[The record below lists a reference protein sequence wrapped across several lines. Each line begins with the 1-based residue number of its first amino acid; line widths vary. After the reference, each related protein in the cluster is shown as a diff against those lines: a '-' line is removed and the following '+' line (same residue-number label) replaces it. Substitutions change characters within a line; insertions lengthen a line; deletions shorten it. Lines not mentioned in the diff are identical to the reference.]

1 VHVLHRRIDHVHHDH
16 GRAQQGIRMTF
27 RLSPIHLGLL
37 LALGCASAQ
46 AGDLVQ
52 AYDLAR
58 QSDPQLAGSEANKR
72 AQEAGIGISRS
83 ALLPQI
89 SATGTLT
96 KSNGSSSSITSF
108 PCSTGSGV
116 CFGPNSGSS
125 DIKSRNESVGLQQS
139 VFNYANYTQLKSSR
153 SRAREFD
160 ALYDNAGDALIT
172 RVAQAYFNVLSA
184 IQDLASSR
192 AQERALKRQL
202 DQANVRLQVGL
213 APITDAQ
220 EAKAQYDIARAATIG
235 FETALSDA
243 REALTEITGQPIE
256 HIKGLAPDFTP
267 SAPSPVDVDAWVKM
281 AVEQNPQI
289 RAQQLALDAAN
300 HDVDT
305 ARAGHLP
312 TLSFN
317 ASYGEFTQWGQFGSN
332 GFDFPATSTNHGPT
346 YSLVLQVPIFS
357 GFAVSSRVRQA
368 LATRDAVA
376 DSLEQTRRSIIRQA
390 RNSFHATMA
399 GLTEIEARKQA
410 LLSAQ
415 TALEATQTGLE
426 VGTRTIVDVLISE
439 QTLFSAQRDY
449 ARARNNF
456 VVNGLLL
463 KQASG
468 SIQGSDVTAV
478 NALLVSDAEAAL
490 DQSADASDIA
500 MPGLPIRPVKAAESD
515 KSAGSDSAEGTKA
528 PPRKKHKK
536 KKKPATPDTPPAGA
550 P

>member
-1 VHVLHRRIDHVHHDH
+1 MSLHLRPR
-16 GRAQQGIRMTF
+16 
-27 RLSPIHLGLL
+27 HLALL

-46 AGDLVQ
+46 AGDLLQ

-72 AQEAGIGISRS
+72 AEAEGVPQVRS
-83 ALLPQI
+83 LLLPQI
-89 SATGTLT
+89 NGTASLT
-96 KSNGSSSSITSF
+96 KSNLNQSSVTETPGAGGTVS
-108 PCSTGSGV
+108 
-116 CFGPNSGSS
+116 FGP
-125 DIKSRNESVGLQQS
+125 SVGSTDTTQRNYAVNLQQS
-139 VFNYANYTQLKSSR
+139 IYDHSIYTRLRASR
-153 SRAREFD
+153 SRALQFD
-160 ALYDNAGDALIT
+160 ALYDNAADALIT

-192 AQERALKRQL
+192 AQDRALKRQL

-220 EAKAQYDIARAATIG
+220 EAKAQYDISRATTIG
-235 FETALSDA
+235 FETALLDA

-256 HIKGLAPDFTP
+256 HFKGLARDFAPTG
-267 SAPSPVDVDAWVKM
+267 PSPVDVDAWVKM
-281 AVEQNPQI
+281 AVDQNPQI

-300 HDVDT
+300 HDVET

-312 TLSFN
+312 TIN
-317 ASYGEFTQWGQFGSN
+317 ATVGYDNFTQWGSAVFN
-332 GFDFPATSTNHGPT
+332 GFTAPATQASKGPT
-346 YSLVLQVPIFS
+346 YAVTLQVPIFS

-368 LATRDAVA
+368 LDLRDAAA
-376 DSLEQTRRSIIRQA
+376 DTLEQTRRLIIRQA
-390 RNSFHATMA
+390 RNSYHATLA

-439 QTLFSAQRDY
+439 QTLFSVQRDY

-463 KQASG
+463 KQAAG
-468 SIQGSDVTAV
+468 NIQGSDVTAV

-490 DQSADASDIA
+490 EQPADASDTA
-500 MPGLPIRPVKAAESD
+500 MPGLPTDQGKANAATKDDTSTTTGTDAPV
-515 KSAGSDSAEGTKA
+515 
-528 PPRKKHKK
+528 RHKHKK
-536 KKKPATPDTPPAGA
+536 AKKHPIEVTPASSPPSN
-550 P
+550 

>member
-1 VHVLHRRIDHVHHDH
+1 
-16 GRAQQGIRMTF
+16 MTL
-27 RLSPIHLGLL
+27 RLRPIHIALL

-72 AQEAGIGISRS
+72 AQEEGIGISRS

-89 SATGTLT
+89 SASGTLT
-96 KSNGSSSSITSF
+96 QSSGTSTSVSSF
-108 PCSTGSGV
+108 PCGTTL
-116 CFGPNSGSS
+116 CFGQNSASS
-125 DIKSRNESVGLQQS
+125 DTKNRNETVNVQQTIY
-139 VFNYANYTQLKSSR
+139 NRANYTALAASKSRRGQS
-153 SRAREFD
+153 D
-160 ALYDNAGDALIT
+160 ALYDNAANTLIT

-235 FETALSDA
+235 FETALADA
-243 REALTEITGQPIE
+243 REALTEITGQPIDRL
-256 HIKGLAPDFTP
+256 KGLASDF
-267 SAPSPVDVDAWVKM
+267 APTAPMPADVDAWVKK
-281 AVEQNPQI
+281 AVDGNPQI

-305 ARAGHLP
+305 ARAGHWP

-317 ASYGEFTQWGQFGSN
+317 ASYGDRAQWGSFQQSGISQPI
-332 GFDFPATSTNHGPT
+332 PATSTSYGPT
-346 YSLVLQVPIFS
+346 YSLTLSVPIFS
-357 GFAVSSRVRQA
+357 GFATSSRVRQA
-368 LATRDAVA
+368 LASRDASA
-376 DSLEQTRRSIIRQA
+376 DTLEQTRRQIQRQA
-390 RNSFHATMA
+390 RNAYHATMG
-399 GLTEIEARKQA
+399 GLTEVAARKQA
-410 LLSAQ
+410 LKSAQ
-415 TALEATQTGLE
+415 TALDATQTGLE
-426 VGTRTIVDVLISE
+426 VGTRTIVDVLIN
-439 QTLFSAQRDY
+439 QQQLFSAQRDY

-463 KQASG
+463 RQSAGDIHADDLS
-468 SIQGSDVTAV
+468 TV

-490 DQSADASDIA
+490 DQPADASDAA
-500 MPGLPIRPVKAAESD
+500 MPGLPSQPAKASEAETTDHAADAPAKPV
-515 KSAGSDSAEGTKA
+515 
-528 PPRKKHKK
+528 KKHKK
-536 KKKPATPDTPPAGA
+536 KKHAQPSA
-550 P
+550 PSADAPKT

>member
-1 VHVLHRRIDHVHHDH
+1 MTLRLH
-16 GRAQQGIRMTF
+16 
-27 RLSPIHLGLL
+27 PIHLALL

-46 AGDLVQ
+46 AGDLLQ

-58 QSDPQLAGSEANKR
+58 QSDPQLAGSEASKR
-72 AQEAGIGISRS
+72 AQEEGIGISRS

-89 SATGTLT
+89 NGTAQIS
-96 KSNGSSSSITSF
+96 KSRGSSSSI
-108 PCSTGSGV
+108 STTPDGHGGV
-116 CFGPNSGSS
+116 TFGPSNGSS
-125 DIKSRNESVGLQQS
+125 DTKNRSYTVNLQQS
-139 VFNYANYTQLKSSR
+139 IYDHSNYTRLKASR
-153 SRAREFD
+153 SRAGQYD
-160 ALYDNAGDALIT
+160 ALYDHAADALIT

-235 FETALSDA
+235 FQTALSDT

-256 HIKGLAPDFTP
+256 RFKGLAPDFAPTAPTP
-267 SAPSPVDVDAWVKM
+267 EDVDAWVKM
-281 AVEQNPQI
+281 AVDQNPQI

-312 TLSFN
+312 TLAFD
-317 ASYGEFTQWGQFGSN
+317 ASYGDRAQWGRFSSN
-332 GFDFPATSTNHGPT
+332 NFSFPATSSSNGPT
-346 YSLVLQVPIFS
+346 YSLILSVPIFS
-357 GFAVSSRVRQA
+357 GFAVSGRVRQS
-368 LATRDAVA
+368 LAIRDGAA
-376 DSLEQTRRSIIRQA
+376 DTLEQTRRSIIRQA
-390 RNSFHATMA
+390 RNAYHATLA
-399 GLTEIEARKQA
+399 GLTEIDARKQA

-426 VGTRTIVDVLISE
+426 VGTRTIVDVLIT
-439 QTLFSAQRDY
+439 QQQLFSAQRDY

-468 SIQGSDVTAV
+468 NIHEADLAAV

-490 DQSADASDIA
+490 DQPANANASDIA
-500 MPGLPIRPVKAAESD
+500 MPGLPSRPAAKASESD
-515 KSAGSDSAEGTKA
+515 KPAGDIDGTDK
-528 PPRKKHKK
+528 PVKKHKK
-536 KKKPATPDTPPAGA
+536 KKHAHHAAPATDA
-550 P
+550 PMTNAPNP

>member
-1 VHVLHRRIDHVHHDH
+1 
-16 GRAQQGIRMTF
+16 MTY
-27 RLSPIHLGLL
+27 RVSPIHIGLL

-58 QSDPQLAGSEANKR
+58 QSDPQLAGTEANKR

-89 SATGTLT
+89 NANATLT
-96 KSNGSSSSITSF
+96 KNKITSTSISES
-108 PCSTGSGV
+108 PDANGNVS
-116 CFGPNSGSS
+116 FGPTSGTT
-125 DIKSRNESVGLQQS
+125 DTTSRNYQVGLQQS
-139 VFNYANYTQLKSSR
+139 IYSRANYTQLSSSR
-153 SRAREFD
+153 SRAAQYD
-160 ALYDNAGDALIT
+160 ALYDSAADTLIT
-172 RVAQAYFNVLSA
+172 RVATAYFNVLSA

-220 EAKAQYDIARAATIG
+220 EAKAQYDIARAQTIN
-235 FETALSDA
+235 FETALADA
-243 REALTEITGQPIE
+243 HEALTEITGQPVE
-256 HIKGLAPDFTP
+256 RLKGLAPDFTP
-267 SAPSPVDVDAWVKM
+267 TAPTPQDVAAWVKM
-281 AVEQNPQI
+281 AIDQNPQI

-312 TLSFN
+312 TLSATAGYN
-317 ASYGEFTQWGQFGSN
+317 KGAQWGTDAFN
-332 GFDFPATSTNHGPT
+332 GFNFPANATNKGPT
-346 YSLVLQVPIFS
+346 YSLILQVPIFS

-368 LATRDAVA
+368 LATRDAAA
-376 DSLEQTRRSIIRQA
+376 DTLEQTRRSIIRQA
-390 RNSFHATMA
+390 RNSYHATLA

-439 QTLFSAQRDY
+439 QTLFSVQRDY

-463 KQASG
+463 KQAAG
-468 SIQGSDVTAV
+468 NIQGSDVTAV
-478 NALLVSDAEAAL
+478 NTLLVSDADAAL
-490 DQSADASDIA
+490 DVSADASDIA
-500 MPGLPIRPVKAAESD
+500 MPGLPSSKKANALDMSNSGGTDNTNAPV
-515 KSAGSDSAEGTKA
+515 
-528 PPRKKHKK
+528 KKHKHK
-536 KKKPATPDTPPAGA
+536 KAARHGMPAPERPAPDRPVPDTSSTTPPTT
-550 P
+550 

>member
-1 VHVLHRRIDHVHHDH
+1 MTLRPRPLHF
-16 GRAQQGIRMTF
+16 A
-27 RLSPIHLGLL
+27 LL
-37 LALGCASAQ
+37 LALGAASAH
-46 AGDLVQ
+46 AGDVMQ

-72 AQEAGIGISRS
+72 AQEEGIGIARS
-83 ALLPQI
+83 TLLPQVNA
-89 SATGTLT
+89 SAELS
-96 KSNGSSSSITSF
+96 KSHGSSSSISSR
-108 PCSTGSGV
+108 PDSSGNV
-116 CFGPNSGSS
+116 TFGPTSGSS
-125 DIKSRNESVGLQQS
+125 DTTNRSYTVNVQQTIYDHS
-139 VFNYANYTQLKSSR
+139 NYTRLSASR
-153 SRAREFD
+153 SRAAQSD
-160 ALYDNAGDALIT
+160 ALYDSAADALIT

-184 IQDLASSR
+184 VQDVASSR

-220 EAKAQYDIARAATIG
+220 EAKAQYDISRATTIG
-235 FETALSDA
+235 FETALADT

-256 HIKGLAPDFTP
+256 RLQGLAPDFTP
-267 SAPSPVDVDAWVKM
+267 SAPTPQDADAWVM
-281 AVEQNPQI
+281 TAVAENPQI

-312 TLSFN
+312 TLSAG
-317 ASYGEFTQWGQFGSN
+317 ASYGDRAQWGTAGFNGST
-332 GFDFPATSTNHGPT
+332 FPATSSSNGPA
-346 YSLVLQVPIFS
+346 YSLTLNVPIFS
-357 GFAVSSRVRQA
+357 GFAISGRVRQA
-368 LATRDAVA
+368 IATRDAAA
-376 DSLEQTRRSIIRQA
+376 DTLEQTRRSVIRQA
-390 RNSFHATMA
+390 RNAYHATLA

-468 SIQGSDVTAV
+468 EIKAADLENV
-478 NALLVSDAEAAL
+478 NRLLVNDAEAAL
-490 DQSADASDIA
+490 DPSADASDTA
-500 MPGLPIRPVKAAESD
+500 MPGLPSLPAKASQPDTTDNAD
-515 KSAGSDSAEGTKA
+515 A
-528 PPRKKHKK
+528 PAKPAAKKHRRHR
-536 KKKPATPDTPPAGA
+536 KPPTN
-550 P
+550 

>member
-1 VHVLHRRIDHVHHDH
+1 MTLRLRPLHI
-16 GRAQQGIRMTF
+16 
-27 RLSPIHLGLL
+27 GLL

-89 SATGTLT
+89 SANETLS
-96 KSNGSSSSITSF
+96 KSTGSSNSITSS
-108 PCSTGSGV
+108 PDGNGGV
-116 CFGPNSGSS
+116 TFGPSSGNSDTKNRSYTAT
-125 DIKSRNESVGLQQS
+125 LQQS
-139 VFNYANYTQLKSSR
+139 IYNHANYTQLKASR

-160 ALYDNAGDALIT
+160 ALYDSAANTLIT

-213 APITDAQ
+213 APITDAE

-243 REALTEITGQPIE
+243 REALTEITGQPID
-256 HIKGLAPDFTP
+256 HLKGLAPDFAPT
-267 SAPSPVDVDAWVKM
+267 APSPQDVDAWVKM
-281 AVEQNPQI
+281 AVDQNPQI
-289 RAQQLALDAAN
+289 HAQQLALDAAN

-312 TLSFN
+312 TLSFE
-317 ASYGEFTQWGQFGSN
+317 ATYGDHSQWGTFSSN
-332 GFDFPATSTNHGPT
+332 GFNFPATSTNNGPT

-368 LATRDAVA
+368 LATRDAAA
-376 DSLEQTRRSIIRQA
+376 DTLEQTRRSIVRQA
-390 RNSFHATMA
+390 RNSYHATLA
-399 GLTEIEARKQA
+399 GLTEIEARRQA

-468 SIQGSDVTAV
+468 SIQGSDVNAV

-490 DQSADASDIA
+490 DVSADASDIA
-500 MPGLPIRPVKAAESD
+500 MPGLPSRPAKASESD
-515 KSAGSDSAEGTKA
+515 KSGKSDGTDNSGTPA
-528 PPRKKHKK
+528 KKHKK
-536 KKKPATPDTPPAGA
+536 KKKPAIQDAPAAGTPTN
-550 P
+550 

>member
-1 VHVLHRRIDHVHHDH
+1 MTLRI
-16 GRAQQGIRMTF
+16 R
-27 RLSPIHLGLL
+27 PIHIAVL

-72 AQEAGIGISRS
+72 AQEEGIGISRS

-89 SATGTLT
+89 SATAELS
-96 KSNGSSSSITSF
+96 KSNGSSTSISQHINSDKTIS
-108 PCSTGSGV
+108 
-116 CFGPNSGSS
+116 FGPNNGTS
-125 DIKSRNESVGLQQS
+125 DTTNRSYTANLQQS
-139 VFNYANYTQLKSSR
+139 IYDRSNYTRLGASR
-153 SRAREFD
+153 SRAAQFD
-160 ALYDNAGDALIT
+160 ALYDNASDALIT

-235 FETALSDA
+235 FQTALSDT

-256 HIKGLAPDFTP
+256 HFKGLAPDF
-267 SAPSPVDVDAWVKM
+267 APTAPAPEDVDAWVKM
-281 AVEQNPQI
+281 AVDQNPQI
-289 RAQQLALDAAN
+289 RAQQLAVDAAN

-312 TLSFN
+312 TLAFS
-317 ASYGEFTQWGQFGSN
+317 ASYGERAQWGTFSSN
-332 GFDFPATSTNHGPT
+332 NFDFPATSTSNGPT
-346 YSLVLQVPIFS
+346 YSLIFQVPIFS
-357 GFAVSSRVRQA
+357 GFAVSGHVRQA
-368 LATRDAVA
+368 LATRDAAA
-376 DSLEQTRRSIIRQA
+376 DTLEQTRRSIIRQA
-390 RNSFHATMA
+390 RNSYHATLA

-426 VGTRTIVDVLISE
+426 VGTRTIVDVLIT
-439 QTLFSAQRDY
+439 QQQLFSAQRDY

-468 SIQGSDVTAV
+468 NIHASDLAAV
-478 NALLVSDAEAAL
+478 NTLLVSDAEAAL
-490 DQSADASDIA
+490 DQPTDASDTA
-500 MPGLPIRPVKAAESD
+500 MPGLPSRPVKAIESD
-515 KSAGSDSAEGTKA
+515 KPISTDGTDT
-528 PPRKKHKK
+528 PVKKHKK
-536 KKKPATPDTPPAGA
+536 KQRKQQELPATDA
-550 P
+550 PITNMPST

>member
-1 VHVLHRRIDHVHHDH
+1 
-16 GRAQQGIRMTF
+16 MTF
-27 RLSPIHLGLL
+27 RLRPIHIALL
-37 LALGCASAQ
+37 LALCCASAQ

-58 QSDPQLAGSEANKR
+58 QSDPQLAGSDANKR
-72 AQEAGIGISRS
+72 AQEEGIGISRS

-89 SATGTLT
+89 NGIAEISKTT
-96 KSNGSSSSITSF
+96 GSSSSI
-108 PCSTGSGV
+108 STTPDGNGGV
-116 CFGPNSGSS
+116 TFGPSNGNT
-125 DIKSRNESVGLQQS
+125 DIKNRSYTVNLQQS
-139 VFNYANYTQLKSSR
+139 IYDHSNYTRLKASR
-153 SRAREFD
+153 SRAGQYD
-160 ALYDNAGDALIT
+160 ALYDSAADMLIT
-172 RVAQAYFNVLSA
+172 RVAQSYFNVLSA

-220 EAKAQYDIARAATIG
+220 EAKAQYDIARAQTIN

-243 REALTEITGQPIE
+243 REALTEITGQSID
-256 HIKGLAPDFTP
+256 HIKGLAPDFAPT
-267 SAPSPVDVDAWVKM
+267 APSPEDVDAWVKK
-281 AVEQNPQI
+281 AVDENPQI

-312 TLSFN
+312 TLGFS
-317 ASYGEFTQWGQFGSN
+317 ASYGDRAQWGSFSSN
-332 GFDFPATSTNHGPT
+332 GFDFPATSTSNGPT
-346 YSLVLQVPIFS
+346 YALTLNVPIFS
-357 GFAVSSRVRQA
+357 GFAVSSRVRQQ
-368 LATRDAVA
+368 LAVRDAAA

-390 RNSFHATMA
+390 RNAYHATIG
-399 GLTEIEARKQA
+399 GLIEIEARKQA

-463 KQASG
+463 KQTSGDIHAS
-468 SIQGSDVTAV
+468 DLTAV
-478 NALLVSDAEAAL
+478 NSLLVTDAESAL
-490 DQSADASDIA
+490 DQSDNASDTT
-500 MPGLPIRPVKAAESD
+500 MPGLPSQPFKPGEAD
-515 KSAGSDSAEGTKA
+515 KSSDVDSTAA
-528 PPRKKHKK
+528 PLKKHKK
-536 KKKPATPDTPPAGA
+536 KKRTQQSAPNTDAPITNPPNN
-550 P
+550 

>member
-1 VHVLHRRIDHVHHDH
+1 
-16 GRAQQGIRMTF
+16 MTF
-27 RLSPIHLGLL
+27 RLRPIHIGLL
-37 LALGCASAQ
+37 LALSCASAQ

-72 AQEAGIGISRS
+72 AGDAGIGISRS

-89 SATGTLT
+89 NANGTLT
-96 KSNGSSSSITSF
+96 KSNGSSTSITAF
-108 PCSTGSGV
+108 PCGPNNANS
-116 CFGPNSGSS
+116 CFGPTTGTS
-125 DIKSRNESVGLQQS
+125 DIKSRNENVGLQQS

-153 SRAREFD
+153 SHAAQADE
-160 ALYDNAGDALIT
+160 LYDSASETLIT

-213 APITDAQ
+213 APITDAL
-220 EAKAQYDIARAATIG
+220 EAKAQYDISRAATIG

-256 HIKGLAPDFTP
+256 NFKGLASDFAPT
-267 SAPSPVDVDAWVKM
+267 APSPVDVDAWVKM
-281 AVEQNPQI
+281 AVDQNPQI
-289 RAQQLALDAAN
+289 RAQQLALDATN

-312 TLSFN
+312 TLTFN
-317 ASYGEFTQWGQFGSN
+317 ASYGDFAQWGQFGSN
-332 GFDFPATSTNHGPT
+332 GFAFPATSTSHGPT

-357 GFAVSSRVRQA
+357 GFAVSSHVRQA
-368 LATRDAVA
+368 LALRDAAA
-376 DSLEQTRRSIIRQA
+376 DTLEQTRRSIIRQA
-390 RNSFHATMA
+390 RNAYHATVA

-410 LLSAQ
+410 LLSAR
-415 TALEATQTGLE
+415 TALEATQTGME

-439 QTLFSAQRDY
+439 QTLFLAQRDY
-449 ARARNNF
+449 AHARNNF

-463 KQASG
+463 KQAAG
-468 SIQGSDVTAV
+468 TIQASDLSAV

-490 DQSADASDIA
+490 DVPADANDAA
-500 MPGLPIRPVKAAESD
+500 MPGLPSRPAKASESD
-515 KSAGSDSAEGTKA
+515 KPNSTDTPAQ
-528 PPRKKHKK
+528 PLKK
-536 KKKPATPDTPPAGA
+536 KKKKKHLNPDVPVSDA
-550 P
+550 PST

>member
-1 VHVLHRRIDHVHHDH
+1 
-16 GRAQQGIRMTF
+16 MTF
-27 RLSPIHLGLL
+27 HLRPIHIGLL

-72 AQEAGIGISRS
+72 AQDAGIGISRS

-89 SATGTLT
+89 NATAELSKTT
-96 KSNGSSSSITSF
+96 GSSNSISSS
-108 PCSTGSGV
+108 PDGSGGV
-116 CFGPNSGSS
+116 TFGPSSGHT
-125 DIKSRNESVGLQQS
+125 DIKNRNETVNLQQS
-139 VFNYANYTQLKSSR
+139 IYDHSNYTRLKASR
-153 SRAREFD
+153 SRAGQYD
-160 ALYDNAGDALIT
+160 ALYDSAADSLIT

-220 EAKAQYDIARAATIG
+220 EAKAQYDIARATTIG

-256 HIKGLAPDFTP
+256 HFKGLSPDFAPT
-267 SAPSPVDVDAWVKM
+267 APSPVDVDAWVKM

-317 ASYGEFTQWGQFGSN
+317 ASYGDRAQWGTFSSN
-332 GFDFPATSTNHGPT
+332 GFNFPATSTSNGPS
-346 YSLVLQVPIFS
+346 YALVLQVPIFS

-368 LATRDAVA
+368 LATRDAAA
-376 DSLEQTRRSIIRQA
+376 DLLEQTRRSIIRQA
-390 RNSFHATMA
+390 RNAYHATLG
-399 GLTEIEARKQA
+399 GLSEIEARKQA

-463 KQASG
+463 KQAAG
-468 SIQGSDVTAV
+468 NIQGSDVTAV
-478 NALLVSDAEAAL
+478 NALLVNDAEAAL
-490 DQSADASDIA
+490 DVSADASDIA
-500 MPGLPIRPVKAAESD
+500 MPGLPSSKKAGALD
-515 KSAGSDSAEGTKA
+515 KSNNSGGTDDTA
-528 PPRKKHKK
+528 PPAKKHKK
-536 KKKPATPDTPPAGA
+536 KKKRAQQDVPSTDVPITNTPGA
-550 P
+550 

>member
-1 VHVLHRRIDHVHHDH
+1 
-16 GRAQQGIRMTF
+16 MTL
-27 RLSPIHLGLL
+27 RLRPIHLALL
-37 LALGCASAQ
+37 LALGSVSAQ
-46 AGDLVQ
+46 AGDLMQ

-72 AQEAGIGISRS
+72 AEEAGIGISRS

-89 SATGTLT
+89 SANGTLT
-96 KSNGSSSSITSF
+96 KSSGSSSSISSF
-108 PCSTGSGV
+108 PCGPNGDNS
-116 CFGPNSGSS
+116 CFGTNTGNSDTKNRSET
-125 DIKSRNESVGLQQS
+125 INVQQTIYDHS
-139 VFNYANYTQLKSSR
+139 NYTRLRASR
-153 SRAREFD
+153 SRAGQFD
-160 ALYDNAGDALIT
+160 ALYDNAADALIT

-202 DQANVRLQVGL
+202 GQANVRLDVGL

-256 HIKGLAPDFTP
+256 HFKGLAPDFAP
-267 SAPSPVDVDAWVKM
+267 SAPSPTDVDAWVKM
-281 AVEQNPQI
+281 AVDQNPQI

-300 HDVDT
+300 HDVET

-312 TLSFN
+312 TLAFN
-317 ASYGEFTQWGQFGSN
+317 ASYGDHAQWGAFGSN
-332 GFDFPATSTNHGPT
+332 GNTFPATSSNYGPS
-346 YSLVLQVPIFS
+346 YSLTLSVPIFS

-368 LATRDAVA
+368 LATRDAAA
-376 DSLEQTRRSIIRQA
+376 DTLEQTRRSITRQA
-390 RNSFHATMA
+390 RNAYHATLG
-399 GLTEIEARKQA
+399 GLSAIEARKQA

-439 QTLFSAQRDY
+439 KTLFQAQSDY
-449 ARARNNF
+449 AHARNNF

-463 KQASG
+463 KQAAG
-468 SIQGSDVTAV
+468 SIQASDLAAV

-490 DQSADASDIA
+490 DAKDDASDIA
-500 MPGLPIRPVKAAESD
+500 MPGLPSRPAKASEADKASTTDKAA
-515 KSAGSDSAEGTKA
+515 A
-528 PPRKKHKK
+528 PMKKHKK
-536 KKKPATPDTPPAGA
+536 AKKKQADQDAPPPTTDAHATQ
-550 P
+550 

>member
-1 VHVLHRRIDHVHHDH
+1 
-16 GRAQQGIRMTF
+16 MTF
-27 RLSPIHLGLL
+27 RLSPIHIGLL

-72 AQEAGIGISRS
+72 AQDAGIGISRS

-89 SATGTLT
+89 SASATLSQT
-96 KSNGSSSSITSF
+96 NGNSSSVASF

-116 CFGPNSGSS
+116 CFGPNNGTS
-125 DIKSRNESVGLQQS
+125 DIRNRAESVNLQQS
-139 VFNYANYTQLKSSR
+139 IYNHANYTALKASH
-153 SRAREFD
+153 SRAEQGE
-160 ALYDNAGDALIT
+160 ALYDSAGQTLIT

-213 APITDAQ
+213 APITDAE
-220 EAKAQYDIARAATIG
+220 EAKAQYDISRAATIG

-256 HIKGLAPDFTP
+256 HFKGLAPDFTP
-267 SAPSPVDVDAWVKM
+267 TAPSPQDVDAWVKM

-289 RAQQLALDAAN
+289 RAQQLAVDAAN
-300 HDVDT
+300 HDVET
-305 ARAGHLP
+305 ARSGHLP
-312 TLSFN
+312 TLAFT
-317 ASYGEFTQWGQFGSN
+317 ASYGRNAQWGTFGSN
-332 GFDFPATSTNHGPT
+332 GFDFPAASSSRGPFYQLT
-346 YSLVLQVPIFS
+346 FQVPIFT

-368 LATRDAVA
+368 LAIRDQTA
-376 DSLEQTRRSIIRQA
+376 DTLEQTRRSVERQA
-390 RNSFHATMA
+390 RNAFHATLA
-399 GLTEIEARKQA
+399 GLTEIDARKQA

-490 DQSADASDIA
+490 DVSADASDIA
-500 MPGLPIRPVKAAESD
+500 MPGLPSRPVKAIETD
-515 KSAGSDSAEGTKA
+515 KTSTDTPAQPA
-528 PPRKKHKK
+528 RKKHKK
-536 KKKPATPDTPPAGA
+536 KHPNPDA
-550 P
+550 PVSEAPST

>member
-1 VHVLHRRIDHVHHDH
+1 
-16 GRAQQGIRMTF
+16 MTL
-27 RLSPIHLGLL
+27 RLRPIHIALL

-46 AGDLVQ
+46 AGDLMQ

-72 AQEAGIGISRS
+72 AQEEGIGISRS

-89 SATGTLT
+89 SASGTLT
-96 KSNGSSSSITSF
+96 K
-108 PCSTGSGV
+108 
-116 CFGPNSGSS
+116 NSGSS
-125 DIKSRNESVGLQQS
+125 TSVSTFICSTGVCSGENRGSSDTKNRSETINLQQS
-139 VFNYANYTQLKSSR
+139 IYDHSNYTRLKASR
-153 SRAREFD
+153 SRAAQSD
-160 ALYDNAGDALIT
+160 ALYDNAADSLVT

-235 FETALSDA
+235 FETALADA
-243 REALTEITGQPIE
+243 REALTEITGQPIDRL
-256 HIKGLAPDFTP
+256 KGLASDF
-267 SAPSPVDVDAWVKM
+267 APTAPLPEDVDAWVKK
-281 AVEQNPQI
+281 AVDGNPQI

-312 TLSFN
+312 TLAFN
-317 ASYGEFTQWGQFGSN
+317 ASYGDHTQWGGFVSN
-332 GFDFPATSTNHGPT
+332 GFPISAASTSYGPT
-346 YSLVLQVPIFS
+346 YSLTLSVPIFS
-357 GFAVSSRVRQA
+357 GFAVSGRVRQA
-368 LATRDAVA
+368 LATRDAAA
-376 DSLEQTRRSIIRQA
+376 DTLEQTRRSIVRQA
-390 RNSFHATMA
+390 RNAYNATLG
-399 GLTEIEARKQA
+399 GLSAIAARKQA

-426 VGTRTIVDVLISE
+426 VGTRTIVDVLIN
-439 QTLFSAQRDY
+439 QQQLFSAQRDY

-463 KQASG
+463 RQAAGEIHADDLS
-468 SIQGSDVTAV
+468 AV

-490 DQSADASDIA
+490 DQSADASDTA
-500 MPGLPIRPVKAAESD
+500 MPGLPNQPAKVSAAD
-515 KSAGSDSAEGTKA
+515 ATDHAADA
-528 PPRKKHKK
+528 PA
-536 KKKPATPDTPPAGA
+536 KPARKHHRHRHH
-550 P
+550 

>member
-1 VHVLHRRIDHVHHDH
+1 
-16 GRAQQGIRMTF
+16 MTF

-89 SATGTLT
+89 NANATLS
-96 KSNGSSSSITSF
+96 KSTGSSNSITSS
-108 PCSTGSGV
+108 PDGSGGV
-116 CFGPNSGSS
+116 TFGPSSGSS
-125 DIKSRNESVGLQQS
+125 DIKNRSYTAILQQS
-139 VFNYANYTQLKSSR
+139 IYNHANYTQLKASR
-153 SRAREFD
+153 SRAAQFGS
-160 ALYDNAGDALIT
+160 LYDNAADALIT

-213 APITDAQ
+213 APITDAE

-256 HIKGLAPDFTP
+256 HLKGLAPDFAPTAPTP
-267 SAPSPVDVDAWVKM
+267 QDVDAWVKM

-289 RAQQLALDAAN
+289 QAQQLALDAAN

-312 TLSFN
+312 TLSFE
-317 ASYGEFTQWGQFGSN
+317 ASYGDRAQWGTFSSN
-332 GFDFPATSTNHGPT
+332 GFDFPATSTSNGPT

-368 LATRDAVA
+368 LATRDAAA
-376 DSLEQTRRSIIRQA
+376 DSLEQMRRSIIRLT
-390 RNSFHATMA
+390 RNAYHATLA

-463 KQASG
+463 KQESG
-468 SIQGSDVTAV
+468 SIQGSDLTAV
-478 NALLVSDAEAAL
+478 NALLVTDAEAAL

-500 MPGLPIRPVKAAESD
+500 MPGLPIRPAKATESD
-515 KSAGSDSAEGTKA
+515 KPAGSDNTNSTTA
-528 PPRKKHKK
+528 PSKKKHKK
-536 KKKPATPDTPPAGA
+536 KKKPAAQDTPPASA
-550 P
+550 I

>member
-1 VHVLHRRIDHVHHDH
+1 MSHRLRPLHL
-16 GRAQQGIRMTF
+16 A
-27 RLSPIHLGLL
+27 LL

-46 AGDLVQ
+46 AGDLLQ

-72 AQEAGIGISRS
+72 AEAEGVPQAR
-83 ALLPQI
+83 ALLLPQI
-89 SATGTLT
+89 NGTATLT
-96 KSNGSSSSITSF
+96 KSNLNLSSVTETPGAGGKVS
-108 PCSTGSGV
+108 
-116 CFGPNSGSS
+116 FGP
-125 DIKSRNESVGLQQS
+125 SVGTSDTTQRNYAVNLQQS
-139 VFNYANYTQLKSSR
+139 IYDHSIYTRLKASH
-153 SRAREFD
+153 SRALQFD
-160 ALYDNAGDALIT
+160 ALYDNAADSLMT

-192 AQERALKRQL
+192 AQNRALKRQL

-220 EAKAQYDIARAATIG
+220 EAKAQYDISRATTIG
-235 FETALSDA
+235 FETALADA

-256 HIKGLAPDFTP
+256 HFKGLAPDFAPT
-267 SAPSPVDVDAWVKM
+267 APSPVDVDAWVKM
-281 AVEQNPQI
+281 AVDQNPQI

-312 TLSFN
+312 TIS
-317 ASYGEFTQWGQFGSN
+317 ATVGYDDFTQWGSSVFNNFGV
-332 GFDFPATSTNHGPT
+332 PANQTSKGPT
-346 YSLVLQVPIFS
+346 YAVTLQVPIFS

-368 LATRDAVA
+368 LDLRDAAA
-376 DSLEQTRRSIIRQA
+376 DTLEQTRRLIIRQA
-390 RNSFHATMA
+390 RNSYHATLA

-426 VGTRTIVDVLISE
+426 VGTRTIVDVLINE
-439 QTLFSAQRDY
+439 QTLFLAQRDY
-449 ARARNNF
+449 THARNNF

-463 KQASG
+463 KQAAG
-468 SIQGSDVTAV
+468 NIQKSDVAAV

-490 DQSADASDIA
+490 EQPSDTSDTA
-500 MPGLPIRPVKAAESD
+500 MPGLPTDSGQASAAAKADNSAAAGTDVPV
-515 KSAGSDSAEGTKA
+515 
-528 PPRKKHKK
+528 RHKHKK
-536 KKKPATPDTPPAGA
+536 TRKHPIDDTPA
-550 P
+550 PTPPNN

>member
-1 VHVLHRRIDHVHHDH
+1 
-16 GRAQQGIRMTF
+16 MTL
-27 RLSPIHLGLL
+27 RPRPIHIALL
-37 LALGCASAQ
+37 LALGCATAQ
-46 AGDLVQ
+46 AGDLQQ

-58 QSDPQLAGSEANKR
+58 QGDPVLAGSEANKR
-72 AQEAGIGISRS
+72 AEAAGIGISRS

-89 SATGTLT
+89 TASAELQRSHNNSSSVSTFPDGQGGVSFGQTTGT
-96 KSNGSSSSITSF
+96 
-108 PCSTGSGV
+108 
-116 CFGPNSGSS
+116 S
-125 DIKSRNESVGLQQS
+125 DTRSRTYSANLQQS
-139 VFNYANYTQLKSSR
+139 IYDHSNYTRLKASR
-153 SRAREFD
+153 SRAAQFD
-160 ALYDNAGDALIT
+160 ALYDNAADALIT

-256 HIKGLAPDFTP
+256 HFKGLSPDFAPT
-267 SAPSPVDVDAWVKM
+267 APSPTDVDAWVKM
-281 AVEQNPQI
+281 AVDQNPQI
-289 RAQQLALDAAN
+289 RAQQLALDAAD
-300 HDVDT
+300 HDVET

-312 TLSFN
+312 TLGFN
-317 ASYGEFTQWGQFGSN
+317 ASYGDRAQWGSSTFTNAAGLSA
-332 GFDFPATSTNHGPT
+332 DSPPTSSGRGPT
-346 YSLVLQVPIFS
+346 FSLTLQVPIFS
-357 GFAVSSRVRQA
+357 GFAVSYRVRQS
-368 LATRDAVA
+368 LATRDAAA
-376 DSLEQTRRSIIRQA
+376 DTLEQTRRSITRQA
-390 RNSFHATMA
+390 RNAYHATLG
-399 GLTEIEARKQA
+399 GLSEIEARKQA

-426 VGTRTIVDVLISE
+426 VGTRTIVDVLITE
-439 QTLFSAQRDY
+439 QQLFSAQRDY

-468 SIQGSDVTAV
+468 DIKAADVAAV

-490 DQSADASDIA
+490 DQKDDASDIS
-500 MPGLPIRPVKAAESD
+500 MPGLPTRPTKAKASEQDTSGSTDKADAKAA
-515 KSAGSDSAEGTKA
+515 
-528 PPRKKHKK
+528 PMKKHKK
-536 KKKPATPDTPPAGA
+536 KKKAAHQDAPAAPAPDAPPSN
-550 P
+550 

>member
-1 VHVLHRRIDHVHHDH
+1 
-16 GRAQQGIRMTF
+16 MTF
-27 RLSPIHLGLL
+27 RPRPLHLALL
-37 LALGCASAQ
+37 LALGATSAH
-46 AGDLVQ
+46 AGDVMQ

-89 SATGTLT
+89 SASADLT
-96 KSNGSSSSITSF
+96 KSHGDSSSISSRPDSEGNVT
-108 PCSTGSGV
+108 
-116 CFGPNSGSS
+116 FGPTSGSS
-125 DIKSRNESVGLQQS
+125 DTTNRSYTLNVQQS
-139 VFNYANYTQLKSSR
+139 IYDRSNYTRLSASR
-153 SRAREFD
+153 SRAAQYD
-160 ALYDNAGDALIT
+160 ALYDNAADMLVT

-192 AQERALKRQL
+192 AEDRALKRQL

-220 EAKAQYDIARAATIG
+220 EAKAQYDVSRATTIG
-235 FETALSDA
+235 FETALADA

-256 HIKGLAPDFTP
+256 HLQGLAPDFSP
-267 SAPSPVDVDAWVKM
+267 SAPTPQDEDAWVKM

-305 ARAGHLP
+305 ERAGHLP
-312 TLSFN
+312 TLSFG
-317 ASYGEFTQWGQFGSN
+317 ASYGDRAQWGTTGFNGSA
-332 GFDFPATSTNHGPT
+332 FPATSSSNGPS
-346 YSLVLQVPIFS
+346 YSLTLNVPIFS
-357 GFAVSSRVRQA
+357 GFAVSYRVRQA
-368 LATRDAVA
+368 LATRDAAA
-376 DSLEQTRRSIIRQA
+376 DTLEQTRRSIIRQA
-390 RNSFHATMA
+390 RNAYHATMA

-426 VGTRTIVDVLISE
+426 VGTRTIVDVLINE
-439 QTLFSAQRDY
+439 QQLFSAQRDY

-468 SIQGSDVTAV
+468 DIKASDLEDV
-478 NALLVSDAEAAL
+478 NRLLVNDAEAAL
-490 DQSADASDIA
+490 DPQADAGDTA
-500 MPGLPIRPVKAAESD
+500 MPGLPSQSARDSQPDATSNTDAAAKPVV
-515 KSAGSDSAEGTKA
+515 
-528 PPRKKHKK
+528 KKHRRHHR
-536 KKKPATPDTPPAGA
+536 KPPSN
-550 P
+550 

>member
-1 VHVLHRRIDHVHHDH
+1 
-16 GRAQQGIRMTF
+16 MTF
-27 RLSPIHLGLL
+27 RLSSIYIGVL

-46 AGDLVQ
+46 AGDLLQ

-72 AQEAGIGISRS
+72 AQEEGVPQARA

-89 SATGTLT
+89 GAQASLT
-96 KSNGSSSSITSF
+96 KAHLDQSSVNVSPTSS
-108 PCSTGSGV
+108 GGV
-116 CFGPNSGSS
+116 SFGPSLGTS
-125 DIKSRNESVGLQQS
+125 DTTQRDYAVNLQQS
-139 VFNYANYTQLKSSR
+139 IYNRANYTQLAASR
-153 SRAREFD
+153 SRANQAD
-160 ALYDNAGDALIT
+160 ALYDSAGETLIT
-172 RVAQAYFNVLSA
+172 RVAVAYFNVLSA

-220 EAKAQYDIARAATIG
+220 EAKAQYDISRAATIG

-256 HIKGLAPDFTP
+256 HFKGLAPDFKPT
-267 SAPSPVDVDAWVKM
+267 APSPVDVDAWIKM
-281 AVEQNPQI
+281 AVDQNPQI
-289 RAQQLALDAAN
+289 HAQQLALDAAN

-312 TLSFN
+312 TLSATVGYNNF
-317 ASYGEFTQWGQFGSN
+317 SQWGSSVFN
-332 GFDFPATSTNHGPT
+332 GLNIPPNQTSKGPT
-346 YSLVLQVPIFS
+346 YAITLQVPIFS
-357 GFAVSSRVRQA
+357 GFAVSSKVRQA
-368 LATRDAVA
+368 LALRDAAA
-376 DSLEQTRRSIIRQA
+376 DTLEQTRRSVIRQA
-390 RNSFHATMA
+390 RNSYHATVA

-463 KQASG
+463 KQAAG

-490 DQSADASDIA
+490 DVSADASDIA
-500 MPGLPIRPVKAAESD
+500 MPGLPSRPAKASESD
-515 KSAGSDSAEGTKA
+515 KPNSTDA
-528 PPRKKHKK
+528 PAQPLKK
-536 KKKPATPDTPPAGA
+536 KKKKAKHANPDVPVSDASST
-550 P
+550 